1 MFVAY
6 TVIFFNVYYCPMQNI
21 YIFNWQ
27 FWDIHVLYQVM
38 KKMFQDL
45 KELDQ
50 ERLSVTKE
58 VIQQYI
64 KQISPPYDLIR
75 ER

>member
-1 MFVAY
+1 MY
-6 TVIFFNVYYCPMQNI
+6 MYM
-21 YIFNWQ
+21 
-27 FWDIHVLYQVM
+27 YQVM